1 MRSLIFNCILLC
13 LLCLPLAG
21 VSGQEAS
28 TSEASTESEA
38 PARLRTMRSP
48 HFEVIGLDMRS
59 VAYMDELGSM
69 CVQVAERYLPSER
82 LASPRPILVSL
93 RPEEFSEFAGDY
105 RIRVA
110 GQGIVQLELRWEAS
124 LSLERACSAMS
135 EALLIQYAIYN
146 YGLEAPQHM
155 RAWPVSALGAELL
168 FALRPA
174 KFVDVLKQARQG
186 SAAAL
191 TPLLELLLADAT
203 QADRERSAHLDYS
216 GYWLL
221 QAMKTSALTREGL
234 RDIFQQAVAGVDV
247 EDALLGAVVG
257 NEPGVDAVP
266 GQEWFGGQMQALL
279 SREYEVMES
288 MGETRAWLAAL
299 VSFEG
304 LKDLDIDGLA
314 ELESKAGV
322 LNLRS
327 LWKHRE
333 EPAVRELVQ
342 ARYEI
347 LRLRMLRLN
356 SAYFNAARSLG
367 VLFETILSDGASHQ
381 YLHALTIYLSDWE
394 DAKDMQDKIELILE

>member
-1 MRSLIFNCILLC
+1 L
-13 LLCLPLAG
+13 
-21 VSGQEAS
+21 
-28 TSEASTESEA
+28 
-38 PARLRTMRSP
+38 RSP
-48 HFEVIGLDMRS
+48 HFEVIGLDVRS

-82 LASPRPILVSL
+82 LAYPRPILVSL
-93 RPEEFSEFAGDY
+93 RPEEFSEFVGDY

-110 GQGIVQLELRWEAS
+110 GRGVVQLELRWEAS

-135 EALLIQYAIYN
+135 EALLIQYVIYN
-146 YGLEAPQHM
+146 FGQEAPQHM

-174 KFVDVLKQARQG
+174 KFVDVLKSARQ
-186 SAAAL
+186 SPL
-191 TPLLELLLADAT
+191 PSLSPLLELLLADVT
-203 QADRERSAHLDYS
+203 QAENPGTKRLDYS

-221 QAMKTSALTREGL
+221 QALKSSALTRDALRGL
-234 RDIFQQAVAGVDV
+234 FQQAVAGVDV
-247 EDALLGAVVG
+247 EDSLLSGVAG
-257 NEPGVDAVP
+257 NEPEVDAVS
-266 GQEWFGGQMQALL
+266 GQDWFNEQLQVLL

-299 VSFEG
+299 VSFDG
-304 LKDLDIDGLA
+304 LKDSDVEELA
-314 ELESKAGV
+314 ELELEEGV

-327 LWKHRE
+327 LWKYRE

-342 ARYEI
+342 ARYGI

-367 VLFETILSDGASHQ
+367 VLFEIILSDGALHQ
-381 YLHALTIYLSDWE
+381 YLHALAIYLSDWE
-394 DAKDMQDKIELILE
+394 DAKDMQEKIELILK